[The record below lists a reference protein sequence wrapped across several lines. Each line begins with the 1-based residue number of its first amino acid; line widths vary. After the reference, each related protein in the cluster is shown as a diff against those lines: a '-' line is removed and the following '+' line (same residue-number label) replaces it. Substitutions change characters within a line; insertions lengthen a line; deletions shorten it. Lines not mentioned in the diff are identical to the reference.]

1 MTAISRR
8 INLPAVAVALSLG
21 TLAGGAQALDLS
33 KPDDS
38 YQAILRVVGDLSGKT
53 VYKDW
58 DATIFASL
66 PGQKPKPILRTIGFN
81 AGRLIKQADGS
92 HHWVTREVSY
102 YVDLQT
108 GKIIETWQNPLNGK
122 TVDVVQVA
130 NDPVSSKF
138 PKLEAGKFNPF
149 AAFAKFDVRGE
160 VSWMRWDVPL
170 QYPNEL
176 KPATNP
182 EESTGETYIASE
194 HFIWFSNTADL
205 QSDTATSTPAH
216 YAWFRTGPWLPWM
229 KMGMTPGQ
237 LIYSGNGRKYSS
249 FDELSPQLRA
259 YTLKHFPK
267 YADAPTS
274 FYQPNETSWSYY
286 RKLKEA
292 GTLPGPGDKP
302 AKK

>member
-38 YQAILRVVGDLSGKT
+38 YQAMLRVVGDLSGKT

-149 AAFAKFDVRGE
+149 AAFASLAMQFPDLAVQQLEDAVKRLGLKGAAIGGHGAAGDHHLGAADQGQE
-160 VSWMRWDVPL
+160 
-170 QYPNEL
+170 EL
-176 KPATNP
+176 
-182 EESTGETYIASE
+182 
-194 HFIWFSNTADL
+194 
-205 QSDTATSTPAH
+205 
-216 YAWFRTGPWLPWM
+216 
-229 KMGMTPGQ
+229 
-237 LIYSGNGRKYSS
+237 
-249 FDELSPQLRA
+249 
-259 YTLKHFPK
+259 
-267 YADAPTS
+267 
-274 FYQPNETSWSYY
+274 
-286 RKLKEA
+286 
-292 GTLPGPGDKP
+292 
-302 AKK
+302 